1 MFLAQPPLYKIEAG
15 GRTHW
20 AGDDAEKE
28 KILAKLPA
36 RYKVEISRFKGL
48 GEMMPKTLYETTLD
62 PDKRRLLRVTIP
74 EGDRLETEQV
84 ITDLMGKD
92 PATRFREITSWM
104 DLVED
109 LDV

>member
-1 MFLAQPPLYKIEAG
+1 MGL
-15 GRTHW
+15 
-20 AGDDAEKE
+20 DDPEKDN
-28 KILAKLPA
+28 ILAKLPA

-48 GEMMPKTLYETTLD
+48 GEMMPKTLYETTLA

-74 EGDRLETEQV
+74 DGDKLETEQV